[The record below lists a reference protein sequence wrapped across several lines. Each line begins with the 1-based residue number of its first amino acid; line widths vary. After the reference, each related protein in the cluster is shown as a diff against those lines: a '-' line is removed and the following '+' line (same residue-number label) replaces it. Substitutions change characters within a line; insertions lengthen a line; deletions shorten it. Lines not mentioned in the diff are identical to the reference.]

1 MTRKKI
7 KNILSKIPKGTT
19 LTVRQIQDV
28 VQKQCTL
35 IPADWEPYV
44 KTRHT
49 HYPKW
54 HHKIQGVLYEY
65 KKKGLIIHNPADC
78 SYTFV

>member
-1 MTRKKI
+1 MDRKTI
-7 KNILSKIPKGTT
+7 KDILSKLPKGST

-28 VQKQCTL
+28 VQKQCSPV
-35 IPADWEPYV
+35 PADWQPYV

-54 HHKIQGVLYEY
+54 HHKIQGVLYEL
-65 KKKGLIIHNPADC
+65 KKKELIIHNPSNS
-78 SYTFV
+78 SYTF

>member
-1 MTRKKI
+1 MTRKTI
-7 KNILSKIPKGTT
+7 KNILSKLPKGTT

-28 VQKQCTL
+28 VEKQCPL

-49 HYPKW
+49 HDPKC
-54 HHKIQGVLYEY
+54 HHKIQGVLYEL
-65 KKKGLIIHNPADC
+65 KKKGLIIHNPSNS
-78 SYTFV
+78 SYTF